1 MSIMTATDWAIL
13 EFLSAD
19 PQPVPV
25 RDLEQLVG
33 SHHRDHRF
41 SAGRAAVAVTSA
53 VKLAFPALASSG
65 PAPEQTRSRT

>member
-25 RDLEQLVG
+25 RALEPLVG
-33 SHHRDHRF
+33 SRHRNHRNHRF
-41 SAGRAAVAVTSA
+41 SRGRAALAGACA
-53 VKLAFPALASSG
+53 VKLAFPARTRS
-65 PAPEQTRSRT
+65 EQTRSRA